1 MFYNEN
7 ERILNFCFLEK
18 HADLFQVV
26 TFRIKDYLHLKR
38 RKCLA
43 KFCTAYLK
51 YPNLVRIKK

>member
-18 HADLFQVV
+18 HTDLFQVV
-26 TFRIKDYLHLKR
+26 AFRINDYLYLKR

-43 KFCTAYLK
+43 KKIPRKVLHDL
-51 YPNLVRIKK
+51 P